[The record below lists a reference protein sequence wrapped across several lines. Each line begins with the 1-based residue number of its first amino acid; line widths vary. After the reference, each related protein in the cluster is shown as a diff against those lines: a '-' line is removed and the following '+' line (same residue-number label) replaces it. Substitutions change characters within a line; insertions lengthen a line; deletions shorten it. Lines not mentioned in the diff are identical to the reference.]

1 MIFVLSDIINNF
13 SLFDTYAS
21 KKPIHTHTLGEDLH
35 THWLCLL
42 PNPFELINKIC
53 LNYNT
58 YTRKMLY
65 VYPIQV
71 YIEGL
76 SSSTV

>member
-21 KKPIHTHTLGEDLH
+21 KKPVHTYTLGEGLH

-53 LNYNT
+53 IINILTSGKCFNVN
-58 YTRKMLY
+58 
-65 VYPIQV
+65 PIQV
-71 YIEGL
+71 YVEGL